1 MEYRHE
7 LKFLVSEKEIQL
19 MAHRLKSVMKMD
31 AHQIGNSYMIRSL
44 YFDDINDSCKREN
57 EDGIDNRRKFRIR
70 LYDGNVSVLH
80 LEKKEKHRGMTKK
93 TAVDIA
99 QTICKDYM
107 HKKIPVYDTNIT
119 ELEKELYS
127 QAVMNRM
134 LPKCIVEYE
143 RTAFV
148 DKRGNVRI
156 TFDRNI
162 SGSDRIEDFLD
173 KTIYKTPVS
182 PEGQHILEIK
192 YDEFL
197 PQYLA
202 ELLEIGTL
210 QQTSFS
216 KYYYVREILD

>member
-80 LEKKEKHRGMTKK
+80 LEKEKHRGMTKK

-173 KTIYKTPVS
+173 KTIYKTPVL

>member
-1 MEYRHE
+1 
-7 LKFLVSEKEIQL
+7 
-19 MAHRLKSVMKMD
+19 
-31 AHQIGNSYMIRSL
+31 
-44 YFDDINDSCKREN
+44 
-57 EDGIDNRRKFRIR
+57 
-70 LYDGNVSVLH
+70 
-80 LEKKEKHRGMTKK
+80 
-93 TAVDIA
+93 
-99 QTICKDYM
+99 
-107 HKKIPVYDTNIT
+107 
-119 ELEKELYS
+119 
-127 QAVMNRM
+127 MNRM

-173 KTIYKTPVS
+173 KTIYRTPVL

>member
-127 QAVMNRM
+127 QAVMNVQLLWIREETSES
-134 LPKCIVEYE
+134 LLTEISVEV
-143 RTAFV
+143 T
-148 DKRGNVRI
+148 G
-156 TFDRNI
+156 
-162 SGSDRIEDFLD
+162 
-173 KTIYKTPVS
+173 
-182 PEGQHILEIK
+182 
-192 YDEFL
+192 
-197 PQYLA
+197 
-202 ELLEIGTL
+202 
-210 QQTSFS
+210 
-216 KYYYVREILD
+216 

>member
-148 DKRGNVRI
+148 DK
-156 TFDRNI
+156 
-162 SGSDRIEDFLD
+162 
-173 KTIYKTPVS
+173 TIYRTPVL